1 MCSAVQAV
9 VINKKINCGRGY
21 ELVIPVRFHFHGY
34 EKTVNWLMKK
44 TEVIDIKLQRR
55 KCE

>member
-21 ELVIPVRFHFHGY
+21 GLVIPVRFHFHGY